1 MVLIPSSWA
10 RWGFLLAML
19 WCGVGHAQAPLPS
32 GPPPYPLGTQSG
44 ASRQA
49 WVAAAAL
56 SRGIRL
62 DAALETSTSLS
73 ESSSTAETI
82 ARAGFRTVRL
92 TVPQSSLHSAWMVE
106 LGQESRLALLDET
119 IEALLARGLH
129 VVLGVRDGGTEHA
142 GSPQMREESLPAA
155 QARHRQSVLIWQHL
169 ARRYASRPQR
179 LLFEVSF
186 AQGAASTLK
195 NRQATSLLKAIRKS
209 NPTRV
214 LVLGWADAIGL
225 PQLELP
231 GDRHL
236 IVGIT
241 HVEPFRFTRQGVSGI
256 SGAEQW
262 RGTTC
267 CSAQELQLMA
277 LPLDIA
283 KTWSL
288 ENRYPVWVRDFVSY
302 QDIPIELRARH
313 ARLVRQAAEERGF
326 SWVYGDFSTD
336 FGIYETASHVWQMP
350 LLQALLG
357 P

>member
-1 MVLIPSSWA
+1 MLA
-10 RWGFLLAML
+10 LL
-19 WCGVGHAQAPLPS
+19 WFGVGHAQAPLPP
-32 GPPPYPLGTQSG
+32 GPPSYPLGTQSG

-62 DAALETSTSLS
+62 AATLETSTSLS
-73 ESSSTAETI
+73 ESSTAETI

-92 TVPQSSLHSAWMVE
+92 TVPQSSLHSAWVVAPD
-106 LGQESRLALLDET
+106 QESRLALLDET

-142 GSPQMREESLPAA
+142 GSPQMRDESLPAA
-155 QARHRQSVLIWQHL
+155 QARHRQSVLIWQYL
-169 ARRYASRPQR
+169 ARRYAGRSQR

-186 AQGAASTLK
+186 AQGAASALK

-236 IVGIT
+236 IVGIN
-241 HVEPFRFTRQGVSGI
+241 HVEPLRFTRQGVSGI

-262 RGTTC
+262 RGTIC

-288 ENRYPVWVRDFVSY
+288 EHRYPVWVQDFVSY
-302 QDIPIELRARH
+302 KDIPTELRARH
-313 ARLVRQAAEERGF
+313 ARLVREVAEARGL
-326 SWVYGDFSTD
+326 SWAYGDFAAG
-336 FGIYETASHVWQMP
+336 FGIYDPVARAWQTP

-357 P
+357 H